1 MLPWQV
7 LQELDCI
14 KKDES
19 GLGYQAREATRWLL
33 DMLSK
38 NHPRL
43 KGQPMTQKTS
53 INPDDSILKCA
64 IIVKEKVNIVVS
76 TEVVYMYF
84 ISQIYNLI
92 IFILL

>member
-7 LQELDCI
+7 LQELDRI

-19 GLGYQAREATRWLL
+19 YIGFQAREATRWLCN
-33 DMLSK
+33 MLTK

-43 KGQPMTQKTS
+43 KGQPMIQKTNK
-53 INPDDSILKCA
+53 NPDDSILKCA

-76 TEVVYMYF
+76 TEINNV
-84 ISQIYNLI
+84 SKGEGA
-92 IFILL
+92 